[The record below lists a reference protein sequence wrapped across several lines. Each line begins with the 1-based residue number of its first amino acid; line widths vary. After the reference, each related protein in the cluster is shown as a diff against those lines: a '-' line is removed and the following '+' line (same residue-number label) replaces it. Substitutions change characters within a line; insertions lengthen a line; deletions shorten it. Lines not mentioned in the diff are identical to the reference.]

1 MSVTKNTLV
10 LTDQNRLG
18 YSKKVY
24 INGEIS
30 VDWLRDWDAYT
41 RAKARGRRR
50 LHLVDGHSS
59 HYSRAFLQYA
69 REHNIE
75 VIGYPAHSSHI
86 YQGLDVAISGKF
98 KTTWSEV
105 RDRYERQ
112 GMLIT
117 KSNFLAVYAEA
128 HLETLTEANIKA
140 AFRKTGVIPFNR
152 DVVTAEMMAPSLE
165 SSSRGALPIHQSS
178 PVRVMAGMI
187 TDYMDHQR
195 LSTMPMDVDLPPMD
209 SVSSST
215 DPFFMRTAVDSLG
228 STSTSFLTS
237 SSPLK
242 STSAPPAFN
251 PYSISPI

>member
-1 MSVTKNTLV
+1 VSVTKNTLV

-30 VDWLRDWDAYT
+30 VNCLRDWDAYT

-75 VIGYPAHSSHI
+75 VIGYPAHSTHI
-86 YQGLDVAISGKF
+86 YQGLDVAIFGKF

-112 GMLIT
+112 GMVIT

-152 DVVTAEMMAPSLE
+152 DVCCHSRDDGSEPRVIIAWCAPNPSVE
-165 SSSRGALPIHQSS
+165 PRQSN
-178 PVRVMAGMI
+178 GG
-187 TDYMDHQR
+187 DDHR
-195 LSTMPMDVDLPPMD
+195 LHGPSA
-209 SVSSST
+209 
-215 DPFFMRTAVDSLG
+215 AVDDANG
-228 STSTSFLTS
+228 RGLTS
-237 SSPLK
+237 YGLCLV
-242 STSAPPAFN
+242 F
-251 PYSISPI
+251 YRSILHANSC